1 MKFAEKPRVYKI
13 AETQVTAGMED
24 WLLKEFGSE
33 ANKLLWQRAY
43 NPGGTVSDGGAT
55 VIEMA
60 ARRCYRSFDPSLN
73 TNLTQIRTD
82 QTEYLGNIIKQEHGS
97 TFAHA
102 SVTIAFEGVSRV
114 FTHEIVRNSIG
125 NAFSQ
130 ESLRYVAV
138 HDLKV
143 RLAKVLEPYA
153 MRLGTAMAYLED
165 VLASV
170 RSKAEAE
177 ATPEQLASFSW
188 KKEFTSALR
197 HFMPQIST
205 GIVVTFNMRSLR
217 WFLAQRTAPGVE
229 EEMREVAGM
238 VYELLIKE
246 ENYRMILQDAVPA
259 TDETVNGPRM
269 RVQFRHPK
277 I

>member
-13 AETQVTAGMED
+13 AETVIDPEGMEQ
-24 WLLKEFGSE
+24 WLGNEFGE
-33 ANKLLWQRAY
+33 ASFELLHQR
-43 NPGGTVSDGGAT
+43 PHGGAT
-55 VIEMA
+55 LIEMA

-73 TNLTQIRTD
+73 TNLTQIRKD
-82 QTEYLGNIIKQEHGS
+82 RAEYLANIVNQEHGS

-102 SVTIAFEGVSRV
+102 TVTIAFEGVSRV

-143 RLAKVLEPYA
+143 RLAKILDFA
-153 MRLGTAMAYLED
+153 SDKLLTAMLHLEKT
-165 VLASV
+165 LAEV
-170 RSKAEAE
+170 RAEGE
-177 ATPEQLASFSW
+177 VNATAEQLKSFTW

-197 HFMPQIST
+197 HFIPQITT

-229 EEMREVAGM
+229 EEMREVAFM
-238 VYELLIKE
+238 VYSLLMKE
-246 ENYRMILQDAVPA
+246 ENYRMLLQDVSTA
-259 TDETVNGPRM
+259 TDETYNGPRTQ
-269 RVQFRHPK
+269 VVLKHPK